1 MGWLVGTVGTNIH
14 KIWIPQSNHIITS
27 RDLRIDEKGSY
38 DPKLSMAPQCEQ
50 ALSTTLNEIDL
61 DKSDSDFIRIL
72 NDNAELVEAPAKA
85 ESSAT
90 SKQAVEGD

>member
-1 MGWLVGTVGTNIH
+1 
-14 KIWIPQSNHIITS
+14 
-27 RDLRIDEKGSY
+27 
-38 DPKLSMAPQCEQ
+38 MAPQCEQ